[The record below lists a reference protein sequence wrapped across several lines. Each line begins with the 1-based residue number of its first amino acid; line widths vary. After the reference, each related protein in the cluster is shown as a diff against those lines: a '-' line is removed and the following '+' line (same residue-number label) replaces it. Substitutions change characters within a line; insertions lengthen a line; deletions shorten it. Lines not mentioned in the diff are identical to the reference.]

1 MMNKK
6 RLAALAMSAV
16 MAAGTVSIPVNAAD
30 FTSTPVQEDF
40 TAGAAVQSLE
50 PTEDNADAVGAPV
63 TGRTDSDWNTD
74 KENPSVL
81 ITTHYDGAEDTSET
95 VTKATEGAVFTLT
108 ETKATCK
115 EGAGYYWTLKYK
127 DGEFKSPTVTEG
139 QPAGHTYKTASKT
152 VYAGDCTS
160 TDKSGSIGGYFK
172 LTYVG
177 NRCTVCGE
185 WQVPETEWTSKDYE
199 TGEPDHS
206 LDGKNVI
213 TYEANAK
220 DNTKLVAKDDGSG
233 DNTKVPELI
242 DPTEPGEYTKITSQT
257 CKICGN
263 LQQIS
268 TETVKVDAE
277 KDKVED
283 HFRILTED
291 MKNIDS
297 AYMTE
302 LANITDIKDLPKNED
317 VILDNCSASGSYV
330 ITYYDENNNVLRKSD
345 PITIAAHHVMKQVN
359 KTGSVVAVNKDDQSL
374 LSAKWDA
381 ENEKWIVLN
390 SSCVK
395 DVDYYVTT
403 ECASTKCTHT
413 EKENGTAAKSKNHTY
428 NNDVYEQVEEF
439 KKAGTDTF
447 SVLESYVEADKDHVK
462 IVPVTATC
470 EKAGTVNVEFYCV
483 ACGEKATTI
492 ENVKVSKLGHEE
504 VTKVE
509 NEVKATCTSAGS
521 YTAVTS
527 CERCGEVIDT
537 KNVVIKRLAHT
548 NEKGVN
554 ANGTT
559 QGNKTTIEGSEAS
572 IKFIGSLVFGSGTD
586 EDGKDIGKKYEVGDE
601 FLGGVNYIDKD
612 GNVITSGKV
621 SAAVITDCAVC
632 HNHQA
637 NLTVDFDLKADV
649 KVKAVTEET
658 KDVVSGKVITP
669 GSITLVATYK
679 EGDQTLTKEITL
691 PYYSEATDT
700 TVGYTGLH
708 KDVDGVYRYYVNGEF
723 DEDYS
728 GIVDF
733 DGGQYVVANG
743 VLCKDASGLN
753 LVGDEWYLLTEGRIR
768 TEVTQLVEY
777 DGEWFFVANG
787 KLDTSVN
794 DLVEYD
800 GETFVFVDGRLAQ
813 EGNGLWIGEEGVWY
827 FLSNGRVAEEHTG
840 LAMYDDEWFYVV
852 EGKLAVDYSGTVDFE
867 GGTFKVDHGM
877 VKGQV
882 K

>member
-50 PTEDNADAVGAPV
+50 PTEDNVDAVGAPV
-63 TGRTDSDWNTD
+63 KDRTDSHWVTD
-74 KENPSVL
+74 KENPSVV
-81 ITTHYDGAEDTSET
+81 ITTTYEGEEPTEET

-108 ETKATCK
+108 EIKATCK

-127 DGEFKSPTVTEG
+127 DDEFKSPTVTEG
-139 QPAGHTYKTASKT
+139 QPAGHKYEDKIEDVWAGNCAAEVDSIDITDENIEDYKETKGYYKVQHVGKYCPECET
-152 VYAGDCTS
+152 WEAGAKYV
-160 TDKSGSIGGYFK
+160 KS
-172 LTYVG
+172 
-177 NRCTVCGE
+177 E
-185 WQVPETEWTSKDYE
+185 PE
-199 TGEPDHS
+199 HL
-206 LDGKNVI
+206 LDGKDII
-213 TYEANAK
+213 TYKPGN
-220 DNTKLVAKDDGSG
+220 NTQLVDG

-242 DPTEPGEYTKITSQT
+242 EPTEPGEYTKITSQM
-257 CKICGN
+257 CKKCNDTIEK
-263 LQQIS
+263 S
-268 TETVKVDAE
+268 TETVKLDAKE
-277 KDKVED
+277 DQVED
-283 HFRILTED
+283 HISISDVE
-291 MKNIDS
+291 NIDS
-297 AYMTE
+297 AYAAAKLTGIKD
-302 LANITDIKDLPKNED
+302 AKDLPKNED
-317 VILDNCSASGSYV
+317 VVLADCNKEGSYV
-330 ITYYDENNNVLRKSD
+330 INYLTKDNKPLRTQTV
-345 PITIAAHHVMKQVN
+345 TIAAHHVTKEGPTSRV
-359 KTGSVVAVNKDDQSL
+359 KAVNKDDQKL
-374 LSAKWDA
+374 LTWKWDA
-381 ENEKWIVLN
+381 ENKKMIVAN

-395 DVDYYVTT
+395 EVEYYVVTK
-403 ECASTKCTHT
+403 CASNGLDSKGCSYETKS
-413 EKENGTAAKSKNHTY
+413 EKRTAAKSNNHTY
-428 NNDVYEQVEEF
+428 NSDVYSKVNSFKETSHYDEF
-439 KKAGTDTF
+439 SK
-447 SVLESYVEADKDHVK
+447 LEAIVEADKEHVK

-483 ACGEKATTI
+483 ACGEKAKTI
-492 ENVKVSKLGHEE
+492 ENVKVSKLDHEE

-521 YTAVTS
+521 YTAVIS
-527 CERCGEVIDT
+527 CERCGEVISK

-548 NEKGVN
+548 NEVGVN
-554 ANGTT
+554 ADGTS

-586 EDGKDIGKKYEVGDE
+586 KNGTAIGKKYVPGDK
-601 FLGGVNYIDKD
+601 FLGGANYFKD
-612 GNVITSGKV
+612 GSVITSGIV
-621 SAAVITDCAVC
+621 DTVIVTNCAVC
-632 HNHQA
+632 HNNQ
-637 NLTVDFDLKADV
+637 V
-649 KVKAVTEET
+649 KVKDVSDVTVKAVKDET
-658 KDVVSGKVITP
+658 INKITGNVTAP
-669 GSITLVATYK
+669 GSITLTATYT
-679 EGDQTLTKEITL
+679 EGNQTLTKEITL
-691 PYYSEATDT
+691 PYFSVAMDT
-700 TVGYTGLH
+700 TLAYTGLH
-708 KDVDGVYRYYVNGEF
+708 KDVDGVYRYYVDGEF

-743 VLCKDASGLN
+743 VLCQDASGLN

-852 EGKLAVDYSGTVDFE
+852 EGKLAVDYSGTVEFE